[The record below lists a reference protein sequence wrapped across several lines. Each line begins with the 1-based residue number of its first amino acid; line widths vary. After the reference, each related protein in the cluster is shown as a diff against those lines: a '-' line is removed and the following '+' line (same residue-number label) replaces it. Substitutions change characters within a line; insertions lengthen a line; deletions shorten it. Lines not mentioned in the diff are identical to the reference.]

1 METESVGITGQILT
15 QNGVEIEDVPGSG
28 VVSRILIR
36 DTGIIHVVKVRDVE
50 WIHACRNYVEIHAG
64 GKTFLH
70 RETLGRIAGRL
81 PAPQFVKIQRS
92 SIVNAHKVREVR
104 TVGKGHYSLT
114 VSSGVELPTNR
125 ALHEIHDVI
134 MAA

>member
-15 QNGVEIEDVPGSG
+15 QNGVEIEDAPG
-28 VVSRILIR
+28 
-36 DTGIIHVVKVRDVE
+36 
-50 WIHACRNYVEIHAG
+50 CRNYVEIHAG

-92 SIVNAHKVREVR
+92 LIVNAHKVREVR
-104 TVGKGHYSLT
+104 TVGKGQYSLT
-114 VSSGVELPTNR
+114 MSSGVELPTNR